1 MSLNEILNSDN
12 LKPILGIGA
21 VSLFTLGMAVV
32 YCQKGEKKVDYVI
45 VLGAQVRGT
54 RITKSLRKR
63 LDRALDYLEK
73 QPEAITTGIIPS
85 FIQS

>member
-32 YCQKGEKKVDYVI
+32 YCQKGEKKVVEEE
-45 VLGAQVRGT
+45 L
-54 RITKSLRKR
+54 K
-63 LDRALDYLEK
+63 EK
-73 QPEAITTGIIPS
+73 
-85 FIQS
+85 